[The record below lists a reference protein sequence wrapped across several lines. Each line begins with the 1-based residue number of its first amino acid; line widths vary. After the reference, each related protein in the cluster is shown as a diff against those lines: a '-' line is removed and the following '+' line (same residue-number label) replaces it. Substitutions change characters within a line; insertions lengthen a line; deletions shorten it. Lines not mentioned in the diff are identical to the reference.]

1 MWGKKKK
8 AKGNMLRVQEKVTQD
23 IYNENKVTSET
34 GQ

>member
-1 MWGKKKK
+1 MWGGGE

-23 IYNENKVTSET
+23 IYNEDKITSET